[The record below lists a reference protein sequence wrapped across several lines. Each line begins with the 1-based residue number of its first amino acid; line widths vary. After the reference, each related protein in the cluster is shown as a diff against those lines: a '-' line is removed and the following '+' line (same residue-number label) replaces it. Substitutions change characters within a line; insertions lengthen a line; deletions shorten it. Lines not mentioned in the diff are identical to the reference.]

1 VARFRFVRWL
11 GELLKPAPTDRSAVW
26 RLPDMSPFRRYSL
39 SIPPDSARAWL
50 QLAAWELWMGA
61 LLYGALRYGTT
72 LIVTAPAHII
82 TVFDFTNCYA
92 GPPVVQPCERV
103 AYQTG
108 ALNVAMNIWCGVL
121 LIVVALWLVWE
132 LWGAVAP
139 KPITDDFLK
148 LLDDSFARD
157 WRKPRTWP
165 WARMAW
171 AYGFTFVGV
180 TSAVGVGLLVSA
192 LLASPTRGKAP
203 TVHVE
208 TSQHF
213 RIGQ

>member
-1 VARFRFVRWL
+1 MAGW
-11 GELLKPAPTDRSAVW
+11 DI
-26 RLPDMSPFRRYSL
+26 SPFRRYAL
-39 SIPPDSARAWL
+39 TIPPDSSRAWV

-61 LLYGALRYGTT
+61 LLYGAVRYGTT
-72 LIVTAPAHII
+72 LMVTAQDHLI

-92 GPPVVQPCERV
+92 AAVVQPCERV
-103 AYQTG
+103 AYRAG

-121 LIVVALWLVWE
+121 LIAVALWLVWE

-148 LLDDSFARD
+148 LLDASFARD

-165 WARMAW
+165 WARIGW
-171 AYGFTFVGV
+171 AYGFTFVGA
-180 TSAVGVGLLVSA
+180 TSALGIG
-192 LLASPTRGKAP
+192 LLASTLLASSIPGRTP
-203 TVHVE
+203 TVHID

-213 RIGQ
+213 RVAP